1 MTRLVV
7 LALVFLDFAALSAY
21 AVDQFGYVGLFQ
33 QFLANAATLQIG
45 IDLVIALGLVSL
57 WMWSDAP
64 ERGLPFWPYAAATL
78 ALGSLGPLAYLIHRE
93 LRELRAGAQRR
104 AVA

>member
-7 LALVFLDFAALSAY
+7 LALVFLDFAAFGVY
-21 AVDQFGYVGLFQ
+21 AVDQVGYVGLFQ
-33 QFLANAATLQIG
+33 HVFANTATLHVG

-57 WMWSDAP
+57 WMWNDAS
-64 ERGLPFWPYAAATL
+64 ERGLPFWPYAAGTL

-93 LRELRAGAQRR
+93 LRAVRAGAQRR
-104 AVA
+104 ALA